1 MVMIDSATI
10 SSNDVQFTYTP
21 NPEFYS
27 VTPTNTILGYVVCTL
42 CEYLAIM
49 LDQCSGGIELIFN
62 GTNLDVVQNPML
74 VISDPQYLE
83 VSNVN
88 MIRY

>member
-1 MVMIDSATI
+1 
-10 SSNDVQFTYTP
+10 
-21 NPEFYS
+21 
-27 VTPTNTILGYVVCTL
+27 
-42 CEYLAIM
+42 M
-49 LDQCSGGIELIFN
+49 LDRCSGGIELIFN

-88 MIRY
+88 MILDLACIRLPFHAFQYYLFVKHTH